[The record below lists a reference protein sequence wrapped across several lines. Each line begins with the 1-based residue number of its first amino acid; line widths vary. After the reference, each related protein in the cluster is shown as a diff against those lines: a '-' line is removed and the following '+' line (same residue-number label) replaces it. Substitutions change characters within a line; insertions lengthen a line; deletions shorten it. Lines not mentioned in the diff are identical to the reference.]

1 MAWAGRRGPA
11 SKTVRARL
19 WGPSAVQGGEG
30 PRELTGL
37 VVVFGGAQVESSLG
51 LTVWPAQP
59 KMPAA
64 RGLSGAIP
72 VESRG
77 RGWVPTCARGEAR
90 SQVARTSTSVTGS
103 QDIATGVRPGDLLV
117 GKYRVE
123 RVLGQGGMGVVVAA
137 HHIQLDEKVALKF
150 LLPEGLKNP
159 EAVARFIREA
169 RAAVKIKSE
178 HVARVSDVGQLE
190 NGSPYMV
197 MEYLDGRDLA
207 AWLKQR
213 GAMSV
218 EMAVDFVLQAI
229 AEAHAVGIVH
239 RDLKPANLFCV
250 LRADGQLS
258 VKVLDFG
265 ISKVTTPGTHGHDMT
280 NTAAIVGS
288 PMYMSPEQLQSS
300 KGVDTRTDIW
310 SLGVILFEL
319 LTVRVP
325 FQAEAVTELVIKIA
339 TAPALPVRLV
349 RPDVPAGLEQVIATC
364 LEKDRERRFASVSE
378 LAIALKD
385 FGSRNARVSVERIL
399 GTLRTAGISAAMLP
413 PSGEFKSATSTTG
426 SPPAPMPQT
435 MATWGRTGASVRPRG
450 ARPVVWIGTAI
461 VLGVVAMGGVLFL
474 KRSSTLGATTTA
486 VASGSAGASS
496 SAVQPVVT
504 AAEAVTLPEVVAT
517 NLPTASTPTA
527 SQTFKPASPPARLA
541 GGANPSPPVVARP
554 APAPQPASK
563 PAPNCDPPYTLDD
576 QGRKHFKAECYK

>member
-1 MAWAGRRGPA
+1 
-11 SKTVRARL
+11 
-19 WGPSAVQGGEG
+19 
-30 PRELTGL
+30 
-37 VVVFGGAQVESSLG
+37 
-51 LTVWPAQP
+51 
-59 KMPAA
+59 
-64 RGLSGAIP
+64 
-72 VESRG
+72 
-77 RGWVPTCARGEAR
+77 
-90 SQVARTSTSVTGS
+90 VTGS
-103 QDIATGVRPGDLLV
+103 QDIATGVRPGDVLA

-159 EAVARFIREA
+159 EAVARFVREA

-197 MEYLDGRDLA
+197 MEYLDGGDLA
-207 AWLKQR
+207 DWLKQR

-218 EMAVDFVLQAI
+218 EMAVDFVLQACEAI
-229 AEAHAVGIVH
+229 AEAHALGIVH

-265 ISKVTTPGTHGHDMT
+265 ISKVTTPGAQGHDMT

-300 KGVDTRTDIW
+300 KGVDARTDIW
-310 SLGVILFEL
+310 SLGVLLFEL
-319 LTVRVP
+319 LTVQVP

-364 LEKDRERRFASVSE
+364 LEKDRERRFPSVSE

-385 FGSRNARVSVERIL
+385 FGSRSAKVSVERIL

-413 PSGEFKSATSTTG
+413 PSGEFKSATPSTGTG

-435 MATWGRTGASVRPRG
+435 MATWGHTRASVRPRG
-450 ARPVVWIGTAI
+450 ARPVVWIGAAL
-461 VLGVVAMGGVLFL
+461 VLGVFAVGGVLVL
-474 KRSSTLGATTTA
+474 KRPFTSGAAASAT
-486 VASGSAGASS
+486 ASGSPGPLSS
-496 SAVQPVVT
+496 VVQPAVT
-504 AAEAVTLPEVVAT
+504 AAAAVTLPEIAVT
-517 NLPTASTPTA
+517 NLPTASAPTA
-527 SQTFKPASPPARLA
+527 SQTPRPAWAPTRPA
-541 GGANPSPPVVARP
+541 GGGNPSPPVAAP
-554 APAPQPASK
+554 PPPAPQPTSK
-563 PAPNCDPPYTLDD
+563 SAANCDPPYTLDD